1 MENGSELNIV
11 FGTGPLGYA
20 VAEELLN
27 KGKTVRMVNRSGK
40 ADLPTGAVLISADAE
55 DWERTREICKDAKV
69 VYHCAMPPYTQWKEL
84 FPALTTG
91 IMEGAAS
98 ANAKLIY
105 ADNLYMYG
113 YTDSPI
119 NENTSNNP
127 LGTKGTV
134 RAEMSD
140 NLLAAHKD
148 GKVKIAIGRASD
160 FYGPRVMV
168 SILGERVFKP
178 ALEGKTI
185 RMLGNIDVPHS
196 YIYIKD
202 FAKGLVTLGMEPNAL
217 GEVWHIPAAEALT
230 TRELLHL
237 IFNETKKTPKAQT
250 TSPFITNLLSRFN
263 PIIKELK
270 EVMPTYEKSYLVDH
284 SKFQNVFGFEATP
297 HKEAIKET
305 VNWYKEKYSQ

>member
-27 KGKTVRMVNRSGK
+27 KSKTVRMVNRSGK
-40 ADLPTGAVLISADAE
+40 ADLPNGAMLIRADAE
-55 DWERTREICKDAKV
+55 DRERTREVCKDAKA

-84 FPALTTG
+84 FPPLTTG

-119 NENTSNNP
+119 NENTPNNP

-140 NLLAAHKD
+140 NLLAAHKE
-148 GKVKIAIGRASD
+148 GKVKVAIGRSSD
-160 FYGPRVMV
+160 FYGPRVLA
-168 SILGERVFKP
+168 SILGERVFNP
-178 ALEGKTI
+178 ALAGKTI

-202 FAKGLVTLGMEPNAL
+202 FAKGLVTLGEEPSTS

-237 IFNETKKTPKAQT
+237 IFNETKKTPRVQT
-250 TSPFITNLLSRFN
+250 TSPFIINLLSMFN
-263 PIIKELK
+263 PIIKELR
-270 EVMPTYEKSYLVDH
+270 EVMPTYEKTYLVDH
-284 SKFQNVFGFEATP
+284 SKFENSFGNPSTP
-297 HKEAIKET
+297 HSEALIET
-305 VNWYKEKYSQ
+305 IAWYKKNYRA

>member
-20 VAEELLN
+20 VAEKLLN
-27 KGKTVRMVNRSGK
+27 KGKTVKMVNRRGK
-40 ADLPTGAVLISADAE
+40 ADLPAGAKLIKADAE
-55 DWERTREICKDAKV
+55 DRKRTREICKDAKV

-98 ANAKLIY
+98 VNAKLIY

-113 YTDSPI
+113 YTDFPI
-119 NENTSNNP
+119 NENTPNNP
-127 LGTKGTV
+127 LGIKGTV
-134 RAEMSD
+134 RAEMSN

-148 GKVKIAIGRASD
+148 GKVNIAIGRASD
-160 FYGPRVMV
+160 FYGPRVIA

-178 ALEGKTI
+178 ALGGKTI
-185 RMLGNIDVPHS
+185 SMLGNLDVPHS
-196 YIYIKD
+196 FIYIKD
-202 FAKGLVTLGMEPNAL
+202 FAKGLVTLGQEPNSS

-250 TSPFITNLLSRFN
+250 APAFLTKILAVFN
-263 PIIKELK
+263 PVIKELL
-270 EVMPTYEKSYLVDH
+270 EVMPTYNNPYIVDH
-284 SKFQNVFGFEATP
+284 SKFQNVFGSETTP
-297 HKEAIKET
+297 HKEAISKT
-305 VNWYKEKYSQ
+305 VEWFKKNYPA

>member
-20 VAEELLN
+20 VTEELLN
-27 KGKTVRMVNRSGK
+27 KGKTVKMVNRSGK
-40 ADLPTGAVLISADAE
+40 ADLPAGAKLIKADAE
-55 DWERTREICKDAKV
+55 DRERTREICKDAKV
-69 VYHCAMPPYTQWKEL
+69 VYHCAMPSYTQWKEL
-84 FPALTTG
+84 FPPLTTG

-113 YTDSPI
+113 YTSTPI
-119 NENTSNNP
+119 NENTPNNP
-127 LGTKGTV
+127 LGTKGIV

-140 NLLAAHKD
+140 NLLAAHRE
-148 GKVKIAIGRASD
+148 GKVKITIGRATD
-160 FYGPRVMV
+160 FYGPRVMS

-185 RMLGNIDVPHS
+185 KMLGNIDVPHS

-202 FAKGLVTLGMEPNAL
+202 FAKGLVTLGKEPNAL
-217 GEVWHIPAAEALT
+217 GEVWHIPAAETLT

-250 TSPFITNLLSRFN
+250 APPILTKILAVFN
-263 PIIKELK
+263 PVIKELL
-270 EVMPTYEKSYLVDH
+270 EVMPTYNNPYLVDH
-284 SKFQNVFGFEATP
+284 SKFRSVFGSEATP

-305 VNWYKEKYSQ
+305 VSWYREKLSL

>member
-27 KGKTVRMVNRSGK
+27 KGKTVKMVNRSGK
-40 ADLPTGAVLISADAE
+40 ADLPAGAKLIKADAE
-55 DWERTREICKDAKV
+55 DRERTREICKDAKV
-69 VYHCAMPPYTQWKEL
+69 VYHCAMPPYTHWKEL
-84 FPALTTG
+84 FPPLTTG

-119 NENTSNNP
+119 NENTPNNP

-160 FYGPRVMV
+160 FYGPRVMA

-185 RMLGNIDVPHS
+185 SMLGNIDVPHS

-217 GEVWHIPAAEALT
+217 GEVWHIPTAEALT
-230 TRELLHL
+230 TRELIHL
-237 IFNETKKTPKAQT
+237 IFNETKKTPKVQT
-250 TSPFITNLLSRFN
+250 TPLILTKILATFN
-263 PIIKELK
+263 PVIKELL
-270 EVMPTYEKSYLVDH
+270 EVMPTYNNPYIVDH
-284 SKFQNVFGFEATP
+284 SKFQNVFGSEATP

-305 VNWYKEKYSQ
+305 VSWYKNNYLA

>member
-1 MENGSELNIV
+1 MTTINTLNIV

-20 VAEELLN
+20 VADELLN

-40 ADLPTGAVLISADAE
+40 ADLPTGAKLIKADAE
-55 DWERTREICKDAKV
+55 DRERTREICNNAKV

-84 FPALTTG
+84 FPPLTTG

-113 YTDSPI
+113 YSDTPL
-119 NENTSNNP
+119 NENTPNNP
-127 LGTKGTV
+127 FGSKGMV
-134 RAEMSD
+134 RAEMSAD
-140 NLLAAHKD
+140 LLAAHKE
-148 GKVKIAIGRASD
+148 GKVQVAIGRASD
-160 FYGPRVMV
+160 FYGPGVTA
-168 SILGERVFKP
+168 SILGERVFKS

-185 RMLGNIDVPHS
+185 SMLGNIDVPHS

-202 FAKGLVTLGMEPNAL
+202 FAKGLVTLGKEPNAS
-217 GEVWHIPAAEALT
+217 GEVWHIPTAEALT

-237 IFNETKKTPKAQT
+237 IFNETKKTPKVQT

-263 PIIKELK
+263 HIIKELR
-270 EVMPTYEKSYLVDH
+270 EVMPTYEKPYLVDH
-284 SKFQNVFGFEATP
+284 SKFQNVFGYEATP

-305 VNWYKEKYSQ
+305 VNWYREKYSH

>member
-1 MENGSELNIV
+1 MEIGSELNIV

-27 KGKTVRMVNRSGK
+27 KDKTVKMVNRSGK
-40 ADLPTGAVLISADAE
+40 AELPAGAKLIMADAE
-55 DWERTREICKDAKV
+55 DRERTREICKDAKV
-69 VYHCAMPPYTQWKEL
+69 VYHCAMPPFTQWKEL
-84 FPALTTG
+84 FPPLTTG

-119 NENTSNNP
+119 NENTPNNP

-148 GKVKIAIGRASD
+148 GKVKIAVGRASD
-160 FYGPRVMV
+160 FFGPRVMA

-185 RMLGNIDVPHS
+185 KMPGNIDVPHS

-202 FAKGLVTLGMEPNAL
+202 FAKGLVTLGGEPNAL
-217 GEVWHIPAAEALT
+217 GEVWHIPAAESLS

-237 IFNETKKTPKAQT
+237 IFNETRKTPKAQT
-250 TSPFITNLLSRFN
+250 APPFLTKILAAFN
-263 PIIKELK
+263 PVIKELL
-270 EVMPTYEKSYLVDH
+270 EVMPIYNNPYFVDH
-284 SKFQNVFGFEATP
+284 SKFQNVFGSEVTP

-305 VNWYKEKYSQ
+305 VNWYKEKFSH

>member
-1 MENGSELNIV
+1 MENGNELNVV

-20 VAEELLN
+20 IAEELLK

-40 ADLPTGAVLISADAE
+40 ADLPTGAVLIRADAE
-55 DWERTREICKDAKV
+55 DRERTREICKDAKI

-84 FPALTTG
+84 FPPLTTG
-91 IMEGAAS
+91 IMEGTAS

-113 YTDSPI
+113 YAENPI
-119 NENTSNNP
+119 NENTPNNP
-127 LGTKGTV
+127 LGTKGKV

-140 NLLAAHKD
+140 KLLAAHKA
-148 GKVKIAIGRASD
+148 GKVEVAIGRASD
-160 FYGPRVMV
+160 FYGPRVIT
-168 SILGERVFKP
+168 SILGERVFIPTLK
-178 ALEGKTI
+178 GKTI

-202 FAKGLVTLGMEPNAL
+202 FAKGLVTLGEVPNAS

-237 IFNETKKTPKAQT
+237 IFNETKKTPKVQT
-250 TSPFITNLLSRFN
+250 TSPFITNLLSKFN
-263 PIIKELK
+263 PIIKELR
-270 EVMPTYEKSYLVDH
+270 EVMPTYENPYLVDH
-284 SKFQNVFGFEATP
+284 GKFEKSFGNPSTT

-305 VNWYKEKYSQ
+305 VIWYRENYHS

>member
-1 MENGSELNIV
+1 MENGNELNIV

-20 VAEELLN
+20 VTEELLN
-27 KGKTVRMVNRSGK
+27 KGKTVRMVNRSGE
-40 ADLPTGAVLISADAE
+40 ADLPTGAVLVRADAE
-55 DWERTREICKDAKV
+55 DRERTREICKNAKV

-84 FPALTTG
+84 FPSLTTG

-119 NENTSNNP
+119 NENTPNNP

-140 NLLAAHKD
+140 NLLAAHKE

-160 FYGPRVMV
+160 FYGPRVIA

-178 ALEGKTI
+178 SLEGKTI
-185 RMLGNIDVPHS
+185 SMLGNIDVPHS

-202 FAKGLVTLGMEPNAL
+202 FAKGLVTLGEEPNAL
-217 GEVWHIPAAEALT
+217 GEVWHMPAAEALT

-237 IFNETKKTPKAQT
+237 IFNETKKTPKVKTA
-250 TSPFITNLLSRFN
+250 SPFITNLLSRFN

-284 SKFQNVFGFEATP
+284 SKFQNVFGSEITP
-297 HKEAIKET
+297 HQEAIKET
-305 VNWYKEKYSQ
+305 VNWYKEKFNY

>member
-1 MENGSELNIV
+1 MENGGELNIV

-27 KGKTVRMVNRSGK
+27 KGKTVKMVNRSGK
-40 ADLPTGAVLISADAE
+40 ADLPAGAKLIKADAE
-55 DWERTREICKDAKV
+55 DRERAREICKDAKV

-84 FPALTTG
+84 FPPLTAG

-98 ANAKLIY
+98 VNAKLIY

-119 NENTSNNP
+119 NENTPNNP

-140 NLLAAHKD
+140 DLLAAHKD
-148 GKVKIAIGRASD
+148 GKVNIAIGRASD
-160 FYGPRVMV
+160 FYGPRVLA

-178 ALEGKTI
+178 ALAGKTI
-185 RMLGNIDVPHS
+185 SMLGNLDVPHS

-202 FAKGLVTLGMEPNAL
+202 FAKGLVTLGQEPNAL
-217 GEVWHIPAAEALT
+217 GEIWHIPAAEALT

-250 TSPFITNLLSRFN
+250 APPIITKILAVFN
-263 PIIKELK
+263 PVIKELL
-270 EVMPTYEKSYLVDH
+270 EVMPTYNNSYIVDH
-284 SKFQNVFGFEATP
+284 SKFQNVFGSEVTP

-305 VNWYKEKYSQ
+305 VSWYKEILGH

>member
-1 MENGSELNIV
+1 MENVSELNIV

-27 KGKTVRMVNRSGK
+27 KGKTVKMVNRSGK
-40 ADLPTGAVLISADAE
+40 ADLPAGAMLIRADAE
-55 DWERTREICKDAKV
+55 DRERTREICKDAKV

-84 FPALTTG
+84 FPPLTTG
-91 IMEGAAS
+91 VMEGAAS

-105 ADNLYMYG
+105 ADNLYIYG

-119 NENTSNNP
+119 NENTPNNP

-160 FYGPRVMV
+160 FYGPRVMA

-185 RMLGNIDVPHS
+185 SMLGNIDVPHS

-202 FAKGLVTLGMEPNAL
+202 FARGLATLGMEPNAL

-230 TRELLHL
+230 TRELIHL
-237 IFNETKKTPKAQT
+237 IFNETKKTPKVQT

-263 PIIKELK
+263 PIIKERR
-270 EVMPTYEKSYLVDH
+270 EVMPTYEKPYLVDY
-284 SKFQNVFGFEATP
+284 SKFQNVFGSEATP

-305 VNWYKEKYSQ
+305 VNWYKEKFSH

>member
-1 MENGSELNIV
+1 MGNGSELNIV

-27 KGKTVRMVNRSGK
+27 KGKTVRMVNRSGI
-40 ADLPTGAVLISADAE
+40 ADLPNSAILIRADAE
-55 DWERTREICKDAKV
+55 DRERTREICKDAKV

-84 FPALTTG
+84 FPPLTTG

-113 YTDSPI
+113 YTEIPI
-119 NENTSNNP
+119 NENTPNNP

-140 NLLAAHKD
+140 KLLTAHNE
-148 GKVKIAIGRASD
+148 GKIKVAIGRASD
-160 FYGPRVMV
+160 FYGPRVIA
-168 SILGERVFKP
+168 SILGKRVFNP
-178 ALEGKTI
+178 ALKGKTI

-202 FAKGLVTLGMEPNAL
+202 FAKGLITLGEEPNAS

-237 IFNETKKTPKAQT
+237 IFNETKRTPKVQT
-250 TSPFITNLLSRFN
+250 TPPFITNLLSVFN

-270 EVMPTYEKSYLVDH
+270 EVIPIYENSYQVDHGKFEKS
-284 SKFQNVFGFEATP
+284 FGNPSTP
-297 HKEAIKET
+297 HRKAISET
-305 VNWYKEKYSQ
+305 VEWYKKNYRA

>member
-27 KGKTVRMVNRSGK
+27 KGKTVKMVNRSGK
-40 ADLPTGAVLISADAE
+40 ADLPVGAKLIKADAE
-55 DWERTREICKDAKV
+55 DRERTREICKDAKV

-84 FPALTTG
+84 FPSLTAG

-98 ANAKLIY
+98 VNAKLIY

-119 NENTSNNP
+119 NENTPNNP

-140 NLLAAHKD
+140 DLLAAHKD
-148 GKVKIAIGRASD
+148 GKANIAIGRASD
-160 FYGPRVMV
+160 FYGPRVMA

-178 ALEGKTI
+178 ALDGKTI
-185 RMLGNIDVPHS
+185 SMLGNLDVPHS

-202 FAKGLVTLGMEPNAL
+202 FAKGLVTLGQEPNAL
-217 GEVWHIPAAEALT
+217 GEIWHIPAAEVLT

-237 IFNETKKTPKAQT
+237 IFNETKKTPKA
-250 TSPFITNLLSRFN
+250 
-263 PIIKELK
+263 
-270 EVMPTYEKSYLVDH
+270 
-284 SKFQNVFGFEATP
+284 
-297 HKEAIKET
+297 
-305 VNWYKEKYSQ
+305 